1 MLVVE
6 DPVASGPVWVVLVVD
21 DDTVVTTP
29 VLVVPEAITGLR
41 LTVIVLLES
50 TVAGGNGGIRLGPFA
65 ITVEIMTPAEVSGSV
80 TWVEVVLRTGEG
92 VGEGVN
98 ASRYMPYRPTPR
110 AGLNVVEALL
120 L

>member
-1 MLVVE
+1 ME
-6 DPVASGPVWVVLVVD
+6 DPVTSDPVWDVLVVD
-21 DDTVVTTP
+21 DDTVVT
-29 VLVVPEAITGLR
+29 VLALAVPKAMTGLR
-41 LTVIVLLES
+41 LTVNVLLVS

-120 L
+120 LYR

>member
-1 MLVVE
+1 M
-6 DPVASGPVWVVLVVD
+6 
-21 DDTVVTTP
+21 
-29 VLVVPEAITGLR
+29 VPEAITGLR
-41 LTVIVLLES
+41 LTVNVLLVS

-80 TWVEVVLRTGEG
+80 TWVEVVIRAGEG

-98 ASRYMPYRPTPR
+98 ASRYMPYNPAPN
-110 AGLNVVEALL
+110 GGVNVVNALL